1 MEQTV
6 TPALIITG
14 IEPGRPAHPIAPG
27 GPVDPGYGVEGPV
40 DPGYGYPLPPVVSRP
55 VFPTNPIAPGG
66 GPAHPIAPP
75 TYPVDPDYG
84 LPAPPTVWPMPPRPV
99 DPSYGVPVPIAPNH
113 DLPIFDAGPNNDL
126 PLPPGAVWPPL
137 PPSVTGEILAF
148 VWIVGVG
155 YRWVCIDLDLEPTH
169 PIVPPSTVPMPPMAP
184 GGQPSHPIAGPPSAQ
199 PK

>member
-1 MEQTV
+1 MPERTV

-14 IEPGRPAHPIAPG
+14 GVDPDYPDNALPGVPG
-27 GPVDPGYGVEGPV
+27 LPDNTLPDVERPVDPGYGI
-40 DPGYGYPLPPVVSRP
+40 PLPPVTIWP
-55 VFPTNPIAPGG
+55 KPP
-66 GPAHPIAPP
+66 HPSHHPLPP
-75 TYPVDPDYG
+75 TYPVDPDYD
-84 LPAPPTVWPMPPRPV
+84 LPLRPGIWPSPPTPV
-99 DPSYGVPVPIAPNH
+99 DPDYGVPVPIRPNH
-113 DLPIFDAGPNNDL
+113 DLPIYGHAPNNDL

-184 GGQPSHPIAGPPSAQ
+184 GGQPEHPITGQ
-199 PK
+199 PRPDPKK